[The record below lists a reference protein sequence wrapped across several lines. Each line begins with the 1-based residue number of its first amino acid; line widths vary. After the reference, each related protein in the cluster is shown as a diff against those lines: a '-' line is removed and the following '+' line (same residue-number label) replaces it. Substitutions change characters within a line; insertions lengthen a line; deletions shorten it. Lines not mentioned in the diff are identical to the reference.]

1 LAELIDQKLLS
12 VLWAWEIELVAGK
25 VVVVVIV
32 GGGRSWLWRKVDL
45 NGKKDLNR
53 KMEVH

>member
-1 LAELIDQKLLS
+1 MAELIDQKLLS

-25 VVVVVIV
+25 VVVIV